1 MRSPVPILGALLLS
15 SPAFA
20 DDVPDNKEPC
30 LNPSSSYAARWLEGH
45 DIWAQNHMGKNRSP
59 VRVST
64 TCIAL
69 RNTDFIRF
77 EAVSR
82 CLGKGDSVIATNI
95 DGRRQICRVT
105 NVEPYVEPKTESN
118 S

>member
-1 MRSPVPILGALLLS
+1 MRSAVLLIGLLAFA
-15 SPAFA
+15 PAFA
-20 DDVPDNKEPC
+20 DEPADVKEPC

-45 DIWAQNHMGKNRSP
+45 DVWAQNQLGKGRKP

-77 EAVSR
+77 AAVSR
-82 CLGKGDSVIATNI
+82 CLGKGDDVIATNI
-95 DGRRQICRVT
+95 DGRRQSCLVT
-105 NVEPYVEPKTESN
+105 NVALYIEPKTES
-118 S
+118 SPQ